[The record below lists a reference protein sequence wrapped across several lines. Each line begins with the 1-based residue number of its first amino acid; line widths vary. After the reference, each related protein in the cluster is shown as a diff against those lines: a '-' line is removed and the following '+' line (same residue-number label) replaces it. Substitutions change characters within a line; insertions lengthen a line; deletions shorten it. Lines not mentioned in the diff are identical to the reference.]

1 MRKILK
7 LTTIAAIGAIA
18 TVSVSAPAFAGLKLN
33 GKVANGRSAN
43 GISLNGRVSNGRS
56 YNGKVANG
64 KVANGRALNAM
75 TTQNAEIEAPITPVV
90 ASVRLA
96 DGSVISV
103 K

>member
-33 GKVANGRSAN
+33 GKVANGISAN
-43 GISLNGRVSNGRS
+43 GISL
-56 YNGKVANG
+56 NGKVANG